1 MVIGVVK
8 YLVTLV
14 ISKLFISVTM
24 VIYGTCRSEFGR
36 NVAEEYLKFFDFENV
51 SLDQALRLLLP

>member
-1 MVIGVVK
+1 MVLDVVK

-14 ISKLFISVTM
+14 ISKLFTSVTM
-24 VIYGTCRSEFGR
+24 VIYGIRRSDFGQ

-51 SLDQALRLLLP
+51 SLDQALRLILP